1 MASFNPFK
9 HLKPQDREVRSSGDL
24 HEMYKKMAAMIDLS
38 HLSEEEKEKI
48 LQVLQRDEDLRKVEE
63 RRITRRK
70 SELGS
75 ELEDADS
82 KLKHEFQEVKKK
94 SAVKPAEA
102 QNSDKNCSRCQTAFG
117 FFFDTG
123 NPCPQ
128 CQHKVCNSCR
138 EFITPKKDKWLCA
151 LCNKQR
157 LLKIETGEWFYE
169 TMDPKKKDLL
179 FGTDLIRASLRRP
192 RGRGRGRG
200 RPQPVGDQ
208 IKPAL
213 TGSRERVQDV
223 GRSPGRGRDRTAQ
236 HSPRRDGKTDP
247 HSQNHLAPE
256 ESHTNFYRKIAEID
270 NGPALPARSSA
281 SLPRD
286 TMMSRTSPR
295 VSSDSGRSSPLLV
308 GSNRNP
314 SKPVPLNRRI
324 QPSRKQMSLD
334 DELHLVCAEEEKK
347 TSRYHDVAFP
357 KKSDTE
363 LLDELVS
370 AGDYSTSESLVRRY
384 SSDSTA
390 SYSSGPSSPQMSVR
404 AWLNAQEAGPVH
416 TTTDVPTPT
425 TASETN
431 SLQNFE
437 DVPDNR
443 PSNWNGSTNR
453 DDLPLDPARGE
464 YIDDGR
470 SSTGHGHV
478 QHHKEG
484 SSTSSDNSETDVEQE
499 LSELLSE
506 GQLLTPSLT
515 AYPFGGAYSDPK
527 SISPVHSLDNTVTA
541 QSFDP
546 VHFQSLDDQS
556 KAGGL
561 SLMPVSQDKVK
572 HKRKGVASLPS
583 TNVEESSLG
592 GGRRS
597 PSLSTPIPSRSGRYP
612 RLQDMRSKILPERLP
627 GAYEKPPPSPRINL
641 QFGLQKLEEQKDMEL
656 KKKASERHSS
666 AESAGSNQSNLEVDV
681 PNIPEGEGAIV
692 YPTVKSSN
700 LLVTPKIRFSS
711 SKSKSTENIGQQDKE
726 ETDNVNV
733 MRPVVSSPDVTTL
746 GLNNNDKVDQ
756 SVVERPEN
764 PISNAEREREEELEN
779 IPDRGRIPAKR
790 EYYSLVF
797 DQDESKGAA
806 NAAGTSRDIWADV
819 PRGSVSDASLSTIQ
833 EESEFEDPYA
843 ASCSSLDL
851 PQGEVFA
858 DESKEEVRRKPYG
871 ARFGFRTIVEPDPW
885 MDTVPRSR
893 DSGQTPGGIRPN
905 MSTNREC
912 RQNAISATVD
922 EPTFSKT
929 VFRPL
934 YCEPPSDVMEKTN
947 SSAKKLSSINLTT
960 ESQSAI
966 ETSTGSTDESFE
978 VLSPKEMSSSRIKC
992 ADEDFND
999 NIADEDFNDNIADED
1014 FNDNIADEDFNDNI
1028 ADKTN
1033 FEGKTDYI
1041 QKLPCDSENVA
1052 ELVEEVNETRLRHHK
1067 ETDPCSLS
1075 EVHLADHDLRDDLET
1090 NTDPET
1096 STVVNKIETPHIE
1109 METSQEQPENTPVK
1123 EETLC
1128 HLREDTP
1135 VDMNAAQGGHQKTLA
1150 DCDASDSYIMTEPI
1164 EFHSDTLM
1172 EEELSGSLVVAEKG
1186 SESSYCANKVTAPSL
1201 DATEDVAEQIEPES
1215 DGNKTLSVESHDA
1228 SLMVDVS
1235 ATDELTWT
1243 IKRRPCSLNE
1253 GFLVGDNTFVELREE
1268 MNSDDHVKE
1277 GLTHSS
1283 FVEPHGEQAAEVELP
1298 HNKVPLTS
1306 EATLLT
1312 VKEAEVFSPEPDVNT
1327 LQQVLHEDDT
1337 EVDVDESLMHSV
1349 PHEVHTPAVFVH
1361 TMTGNDG
1368 LDLNEENLCSVEEA
1382 VESGCI
1388 PLKEMEKKSDLNSDV
1403 EEGHRESQPCELCST
1418 TLLAE
1423 DIVDKSESDADVD
1436 ISAYQVVVEERDLES
1451 STGSVYVSTES
1462 YFVQTPSYETAP
1474 EESVYYDQVAEPAVT
1489 VVTIADTIADEKDN
1503 CTDNTPQTEKR
1514 SCPVP
1519 RPDSP
1524 VVCVET
1530 IFPSRKRQPAK
1541 SESDPEKK
1549 KRFSFS
1555 NLRHSFKRSG
1565 RDTGSHAS
1573 PNLLSKHKRST
1584 SAPSTLPL
1592 MPPAPLDLSDALSSD
1607 TGSSPLCSPVF
1618 ERFFLSLGTGME
1630 VDGGSYRDPQ
1640 HSGTE
1645 SSTPYRVKAEKDQ
1658 RNRHR
1663 VKSTHEEDPYASP
1676 AKKTGRG
1683 GAVGKPYRR
1692 YPSST
1697 SGSELFEVTPLSK
1710 SQMADSPQ
1718 YFDANGHRRFLE
1730 KIDLPS
1736 ESEVDDPYAADS
1748 PAPQR
1753 SVVKKRLPV
1762 EVDLVSESEV
1772 EDPYAAES
1780 PNPVT
1785 PSVDK
1790 GVSLDTSAWSDTPEA
1805 LSPESTYLSRSL
1817 QSDTESNISRRS
1829 RTPRGA
1835 RKQVFRRLISRTPSG
1850 RLKDSPALLEAYTQL
1865 TQSRGRC
1872 KSFSGLS
1879 DWSFDSYPAS
1889 EVGAASEPGGLYHHS
1904 SRSTLTSSRE
1914 AVRQS
1919 RTRSL
1924 DRSQALRHRVSP
1936 PISPTNTRPY
1946 RTASE
1951 EELGRPT
1958 LYADEPDRRAI
1969 NATLPQGTRA
1979 EVDVHHHNEDRA
1991 SRAHGT
1997 PPAKNRSI
2005 PTVAVEDSKEITRY
2019 PSSRDLGEFEDEDI
2033 DAYVRQYGSGSD
2045 KSASGSQRGSSLG
2058 ASMSGS
2064 RESIMSYY
2072 SDAGD
2077 GYYGNI
2083 EITGDILLSLDYNFK
2098 NMVLAVNIKKCRDLA
2113 VADDKKKKSDPYVK
2127 TYLLPD
2133 KTKSGKRKT
2142 KVKKHTIKPTYDEVL
2157 KYSIS
2162 PSELETRTLWAS
2174 VWHNDMFGRNTFL
2187 GEVHLPLDN
2196 WDWDDR
2202 QARWYQLQMPVVPAG
2217 PKSTFQQYKGDL
2229 VISMKYVPS
2238 YKLLGGGGDTSR
2250 KGRRKGSPD
2259 RSSGEAGMGE
2269 LHVFIKEARNL
2280 MAVRANGSSDPF
2292 VKGYLLPDKSKQSK
2306 QKTPYIKRNCNPTWN
2321 HTFVYKSVNPEE
2333 LEQRCLELTVWDYD
2347 RMTSNDFLGGVRLS
2361 LGRVHAKTLVNLNAS
2376 SEGNR
2381 LGQPI
2386 EWMDSQGEEITAW
2399 RTMLNKPNVWV
2410 DSCLLLRPSMDYRI
2424 RPSTPAPSTTS

>member
-1 MASFNPFK
+1 MSRF
-9 HLKPQDREVRSSGDL
+9 HLVGPAGLRKSRDRHQGWHLQGPSSLQRRVFRIPKTEFYVDP
-24 HEMYKKMAAMIDLS
+24 AAMIDLS

-82 KLKHEFQEVKKK
+82 KLKQEFQEVKKK
-94 SAVKPAEA
+94 SAVKPAEV
-102 QNSDKNCSRCQTAFG
+102 QNSEKNCSRCQTAFG

-138 EFITPKKDKWLCA
+138 EFTTPKKDKWLCA

-169 TMDPKKKDLL
+169 TMDPKRKDQL

-192 RGRGRGRG
+192 RGRGRGR
-200 RPQPVGDQ
+200 PQPVGDQ
-208 IKPAL
+208 IRPAL

-223 GRSPGRGRDRTAQ
+223 GRSQGRGRDRTAQ
-236 HSPRRDGKTDP
+236 QSPRRDGHTDP
-247 HSQNHLAPE
+247 QSQNHLAPE
-256 ESHTNFYRKIAEID
+256 ESHANFYRKIAEID
-270 NGPALPARSSA
+270 NGPTLPSRSSA

-314 SKPVPLNRRI
+314 SKPVPLNRRM

-390 SYSSGPSSPQMSVR
+390 SYSSGPSSPQMSVS
-404 AWLNAQEAGPVH
+404 
-416 TTTDVPTPT
+416 TDVPTPT

-437 DVPDNR
+437 DIPDNR
-443 PSNWNGSTNR
+443 PSNWNGSANR
-453 DDLPLDPARGE
+453 EDLPLNAGRGE

-470 SSTGHGHV
+470 SSTGHGPT
-478 QHHKEG
+478 QRHKEG

-506 GQLLTPSLT
+506 GQLLTPSMP
-515 AYPFGGAYSDPK
+515 AYPLGGAHTDPK
-527 SISPVHSLDNTVTA
+527 TISHAPGLDNTIA
-541 QSFDP
+541 AESFDP
-546 VHFQSLDDQS
+546 VHFQSLDDQC

-561 SLMPVSQDKVK
+561 SSMPVSQAEVKDK
-572 HKRKGVASLPS
+572 HKGVESLPS
-583 TNVEESSLG
+583 TNANGSSSG

-597 PSLSTPIPSRSGRYP
+597 PSLSTPYPSRSGRYP

-641 QFGLQKLEEQKDMEL
+641 QFGLQKLEEQKDMAL
-656 KKKASERHSS
+656 KKKASARHSS
-666 AESAGSNQSNLEVDV
+666 AESAGSDHSNLEVDV

-711 SKSKSTENIGQQDKE
+711 STSKSRSKSTGNIDQQVKE
-726 ETDNVNV
+726 ETDTVNV
-733 MRPVVSSPDVTTL
+733 MRPVASSPDVTA
-746 GLNNNDKVDQ
+746 LNNNDKVGRN
-756 SVVERPEN
+756 VVQQPDS
-764 PISNAEREREEELEN
+764 PMSNIEREEEIEN

-797 DQDESKGAA
+797 DQEEARGAS
-806 NAAGTSRDIWADV
+806 NAAATARDMWADV

-851 PQGEVFA
+851 PQGDIFA

-871 ARFGFRTIVEPDPW
+871 ARFGFRTVVEPDPW
-885 MDTVPRSR
+885 VDSVPRSR
-893 DSGQTPGGIRPN
+893 DPGQMPGDMRPN
-905 MSTNREC
+905 LTQHVEPSEY
-912 RQNAISATVD
+912 AISAPVH
-922 EPTFSKT
+922 EPAFSKT
-929 VFRPL
+929 MFRPL
-934 YCEPPSDVMEKTN
+934 YCAPPSDVLLNTTSGE
-947 SSAKKLSSINLTT
+947 KKLSSSNLTT
-960 ESQSAI
+960 EIPSAV
-966 ETSTGSTDESFE
+966 ETSSDESYE
-978 VLSPKEMSSSRIKC
+978 LLSSKEMSPLSIEC

-999 NIADEDFNDNIADED
+999 NVAEKTDFEA
-1014 FNDNIADEDFNDNI
+1014 
-1028 ADKTN
+1028 KTN
-1033 FEGKTDYI
+1033 YI
-1041 QKLPCDSENVA
+1041 QLLPGDSQHVA
-1052 ELVEEVNETRLRHHK
+1052 ELVEEVNETRFIHHK
-1067 ETDPCSLS
+1067 GTYPSS
-1075 EVHLADHDLRDDLET
+1075 FNKVHPADQEKV
-1090 NTDPET
+1090 NKTDPET
-1096 STVVNKIETPHIE
+1096 STVIDKMRTPHIE
-1109 METSQEQPENTPVK
+1109 LETTQVQLENTSKPGK
-1123 EETLC
+1123 KETLC
-1128 HLREDTP
+1128 LVKQNTP
-1135 VDMNAAQGGHQKTLA
+1135 IDIAAAQECHQKTLVECGAA
-1150 DCDASDSYIMTEPI
+1150 DTYILAKPI
-1164 EFHSDTLM
+1164 ESHTDTLV
-1172 EEELSGSLVVAEKG
+1172 EEELFDGTSRVVAGKKNESSCCADKMTPSSVDATDEDGGEQIRPEESGS
-1186 SESSYCANKVTAPSL
+1186 NKTKTSIP
-1201 DATEDVAEQIEPES
+1201 
-1215 DGNKTLSVESHDA
+1215 TLSVKLHNS
-1228 SLMVDVS
+1228 SLMVS
-1235 ATDELTWT
+1235 QSHANELTS
-1243 IKRRPCSLNE
+1243 ISFLNE
-1253 GFLVGDNTFVELREE
+1253 GFLVGDNTFVEELREE
-1268 MNSDDHVKE
+1268 RAKDNHVEE
-1277 GLTHSS
+1277 GS
-1283 FVEPHGEQAAEVELP
+1283 VELCVEQATEIVQPDQKDAP
-1298 HNKVPLTS
+1298 KS
-1306 EATLLT
+1306 EETLLA
-1312 VKEAEVFSPEPDVNT
+1312 VRDIEVFSPGPGDDD
-1327 LQQVLHEDDT
+1327 LQQVLYQDDA
-1337 EVDVDESLMHSV
+1337 EVNIEEPSMNTL
-1349 PHEVHTPAVFVH
+1349 PQEVQTPAVFVQAV
-1361 TMTGNDG
+1361 NDCS
-1368 LDLNEENLCSVEEA
+1368 DLKVEKLCSVTEA
-1382 VESGCI
+1382 VDTESI
-1388 PLKEMEKKSDLNSDV
+1388 ASKDMVKKPDLNSDD
-1403 EEGHRESQPCELCST
+1403 EEAKKDTGPNELCSAT
-1418 TLLAE
+1418 QLVE
-1423 DIVDKSESDADVD
+1423 GNVEKSRFVSVKESDSDVD

-1474 EESVYYDQVAEPAVT
+1474 EETVDYDSVTEP
-1489 VVTIADTIADEKDN
+1489 VVTSVTTAGTIADEKDN
-1503 CTDNTPQTEKR
+1503 CTDSTTPQTEKR
-1514 SCPVP
+1514 SSPVP

-1541 SESDPEKK
+1541 SESDPVTKK
-1549 KRFSFS
+1549 KRFSLS

-1565 RDTGSHAS
+1565 KDTGSHAS
-1573 PNLLSKHKRST
+1573 PNLPPKHKRSN
-1584 SAPSTLPL
+1584 SAPSSLPL
-1592 MPPAPLDLSDALSSD
+1592 VPPAPLDLSSALSSD
-1607 TGSSPLCSPVF
+1607 TGSSPLCTPVF

-1630 VDGGSYRDPQ
+1630 GDGGSYRDPQ

-1658 RNRHR
+1658 RNRYR
-1663 VKSTHEEDPYASP
+1663 VKSTHEPDQYASP

-1683 GAVGKPYRR
+1683 AAVGKHYGR

-1697 SGSELFEVTPLSK
+1697 SGSDLVEVTPLSK
-1710 SQMADSPQ
+1710 SQMADSPH
-1718 YFDANGHRRFLE
+1718 YFAGNGHRRSLE
-1730 KIDLPS
+1730 EMALPSESEEEDPYAADIPSPQKGPVKKLLHVDADIMS
-1736 ESEVDDPYAADS
+1736 ESEVDDPYAA
-1748 PAPQR
+1748 
-1753 SVVKKRLPV
+1753 
-1762 EVDLVSESEV
+1762 
-1772 EDPYAAES
+1772 ES
-1780 PNPVT
+1780 PNPIT
-1785 PSVDK
+1785 PRDK
-1790 GVSLDTSAWSDTPEA
+1790 GISLDTSAWSDTPEA
-1805 LSPESTYLSRSL
+1805 LSPESTYMSRSF
-1817 QSDTESNISRRS
+1817 QSETESNASRRS
-1829 RTPRGA
+1829 RTPKGA
-1835 RKQVFRRLISRTPSG
+1835 RKQVFRRLMSRTPSG
-1850 RLKDSPALLEAYTQL
+1850 RLKDSPALLEAYTKL
-1865 TQSRGRC
+1865 TQSQGRC

-1889 EVGAASEPGGLYHHS
+1889 EVGAASEPGGRFYHS

-1924 DRSQALRHRVSP
+1924 DRAQAMRHGVSP
-1936 PISPTNTRPY
+1936 PISPTNTRQY

-1991 SRAHGT
+1991 SRARGT

-2019 PSSRDLGEFEDEDI
+2019 PSSRNLEEFEDEDI
-2033 DAYVRQYGSGSD
+2033 DAYVRQYGSGSE

-2083 EITGDILLSLDYNFK
+2083 DITGDILLSLDYNFK

-2142 KVKKHTIKPTYDEVL
+2142 KVRKHTIKPTYDEVL

-2202 QARWYQLQMPVVPAG
+2202 QARWYQLQQPVVPAG

-2238 YKLLGGGGDTSR
+2238 YKLLGGGSDTSR

-2269 LHVFIKEARNL
+2269 LHVFVKEARNL

-2361 LGRVHAKTLVNLNAS
+2361 LGRVHAKTLVNLNTS
-2376 SEGNR
+2376 LEGNR

-2410 DSCLLLRPSMDYRI
+2410 DSCLLLRPSMDYRV

>member
-1 MASFNPFK
+1 MSGF
-9 HLKPQDREVRSSGDL
+9 HLVGPSGLRKSRPCGRGWHLQGPSSLQRKVFRIPKAEFYLDP
-24 HEMYKKMAAMIDLS
+24 AAMIDLS

-75 ELEDADS
+75 ELEDGDS
-82 KLKHEFQEVKKK
+82 KLKKEFQEVKKK
-94 SAVKPAEA
+94 SAVKTSEA
-102 QNSDKNCSRCQTAFG
+102 QNSEKNCSRCQTAFG

-123 NPCPQ
+123 DPCPQ

-138 EFITPKKDKWLCA
+138 EFTTPKKDKWLCA

-169 TMDPKKKDLL
+169 TMDPKKKDQL

-192 RGRGRGRG
+192 RGRGRGR
-200 RPQPVGDQ
+200 PQPVGDQ
-208 IKPAL
+208 IRPAL

-236 HSPRRDGKTDP
+236 QSPRRDGNTDP
-247 HSQNHLAPE
+247 QAQNHLAPE

-270 NGPALPARSSA
+270 NGPALPSRSSA

-314 SKPVPLNRRI
+314 SKPVPLNRRM

-390 SYSSGPSSPQMSVR
+390 SYSSGPSSPQMSVS
-404 AWLNAQEAGPVH
+404 
-416 TTTDVPTPT
+416 TDVPTPT

-431 SLQNFE
+431 SLQNYE
-437 DVPDNR
+437 DIPDNR
-443 PSNWNGSTNR
+443 PSNWNGSTTR
-453 DDLPLDPARGE
+453 DELDAGRGE

-470 SSTGHGHV
+470 SSTGHGPA
-478 QHHKEG
+478 QRHKEG

-506 GQLLTPSLT
+506 GQLLTPSLP
-515 AYPFGGAYSDPK
+515 AYPLGGAHTDPK
-527 SISPVHSLDNTVTA
+527 AISRSPAHYSLDNTVA
-541 QSFDP
+541 ADSSNP
-546 VHFQSLDDQS
+546 IYFQSLDDQSNAGGLSLSDQS

-561 SLMPVSQDKVK
+561 SFTPVSQGKVGHESKGAASPPSNDK
-572 HKRKGVASLPS
+572 G
-583 TNVEESSLG
+583 SSSG

-597 PSLSTPIPSRSGRYP
+597 PSLSTPRPARSGRYP

-641 QFGLQKLEEQKDMEL
+641 QFGLQKLERQKDREE

-666 AESAGSNQSNLEVDV
+666 SESAASNQSNLEVDV
-681 PNIPEGEGAIV
+681 PNIPEGEGAV
-692 YPTVKSSN
+692 VYYPTVTCKSGN

-711 SKSKSTENIGQQDKE
+711 SKTSKSTENISQEVKE
-726 ETDNVNV
+726 ETDAVSV
-733 MRPVVSSPDVTTL
+733 MRPTVSSPDIMTL
-746 GLNNNDKVDQ
+746 GPNNNDYVGGNIEEQ
-756 SVVERPEN
+756 PES
-764 PISNAEREREEELEN
+764 PVSYTEREEELEN

-797 DQDESKGAA
+797 QDDQARVA
-806 NAAGTSRDIWADV
+806 TNAAVTSRDVWADV

-851 PQGEVFA
+851 PQGEIFA

-871 ARFGFRTIVEPDPW
+871 ARFGFRTAVDPDPW
-885 MDTVPRSR
+885 DSVPRNKNAA
-893 DSGQTPGGIRPN
+893 GVRPN
-905 MSTNREC
+905 SSQNGQS
-912 RQNAISATVD
+912 RQTDNPAAVV
-922 EPTFSKT
+922 EPPFSKT
-929 VFRPL
+929 MFRPL
-934 YCEPPSDVMEKTN
+934 YCAPPSDIVEKTN
-947 SSAKKLSSINLTT
+947 SKAKKLSPSGV
-960 ESQSAI
+960 AI
-966 ETSTGSTDESFE
+966 ESPSPVETSTDESYE
-978 VLSPKEMSSSRIKC
+978 MLSSKDMSSSCI
-992 ADEDFND
+992 ES
-999 NIADEDFNDNIADED
+999 
-1014 FNDNIADEDFNDNI
+1014 ADEDFNDNI
-1028 ADKTN
+1028 ADKTD
-1033 FEGKTDYI
+1033 FEAKTDYI
-1041 QKLPCDSENVA
+1041 QLLSCDSQHVA
-1052 ELVEEVNETRLRHHK
+1052 ELVEEINEFDYYKGTRPSK
-1067 ETDPCSLS
+1067 FNEVDP
-1075 EVHLADHDLRDDLET
+1075 ADFRDAQEKA
-1090 NTDPET
+1090 NKMDPET
-1096 STVVNKIETPHIE
+1096 STDLDKIQTQHAEIKTTE
-1109 METSQEQPENTPVK
+1109 EQAENASVK
-1123 EETLC
+1123 EESLC
-1128 HLREDTP
+1128 LVREDTSI
-1135 VDMNAAQGGHQKTLA
+1135 DTNAIQAGGQKTLA
-1150 DCDASDSYIMTEPI
+1150 ECDASDKYIGH
-1164 EFHSDTLM
+1164 HSDTILK
-1172 EEELSGSLVVAEKG
+1172 EELSGSEVVVAG
-1186 SESSYCANKVTAPSL
+1186 NASSSAEVTSSSL
-1201 DATEDVAEQIEPES
+1201 TVTEDDVEEKDPGS
-1215 DGNKTLSVESHDA
+1215 DGNQNLSVKSHDS
-1228 SLMVDVS
+1228 SLMSPIAEV
-1235 ATDELTWT
+1235 TWRN
-1243 IKRRPCSLNE
+1243 KKSPCSFNE
-1253 GFLVGDNTFVELREE
+1253 GFLVGDNTFVEAITKERPR
-1268 MNSDDHVKE
+1268 DDHVKE
-1277 GLTHSS
+1277 SLTHSCS
-1283 FVEPHGEQAAEVELP
+1283 VEPYGNEEAAEVELP
-1298 HNKVPLTS
+1298 DNKVTLTS
-1306 EATLLT
+1306 EKALLT
-1312 VKEAEVFSPEPDVNT
+1312 VVEA
-1327 LQQVLHEDDT
+1327 QVVATDNT
-1337 EVDVDESLMHSV
+1337 EVDVGESRIHTS
-1349 PHEVHTPAVFVH
+1349 PHEVQIPAVFVQEV
-1361 TMTGNDG
+1361 TNKKDDP
-1368 LDLNEENLCSVEEA
+1368 DLNDENLCSRSVNRA
-1382 VESGCI
+1382 LESQSKDS
-1388 PLKEMEKKSDLNSDV
+1388 KEIVQKPDLNSDV
-1403 EEGHRESQPCELCST
+1403 KVVCRETQANESCSATELVKDTEEERF
-1418 TLLAE
+1418 AK
-1423 DIVDKSESDADVD
+1423 DSDPDVD
-1436 ISAYQVVVEERDLES
+1436 ISAYQIVVEERDLES

-1474 EESVYYDQVAEPAVT
+1474 EETGIDHDLSVESDMT
-1489 VVTIADTIADEKDN
+1489 SLTIAGEKHSCSDSA
-1503 CTDNTPQTEKR
+1503 PKTEE
-1514 SCPVP
+1514 SSSPVP

-1530 IFPSRKRQPAK
+1530 IFPSRKRQQEK
-1541 SESDPEKK
+1541 SESDPVEKK

-1555 NLRHSFKRSG
+1555 NLRHSFKRSRKG
-1565 RDTGSHAS
+1565 TGS
-1573 PNLLSKHKRST
+1573 PNFPPKHKRST
-1584 SAPSTLPL
+1584 SAPSSLHL
-1592 MPPAPLDLSDALSSD
+1592 VPPAPLGLSDTLSSD
-1607 TGSSPLCSPVF
+1607 TGSSPLCTPVF

-1630 VDGGSYRDPQ
+1630 VDGGSYRDPH
-1640 HSGTE
+1640 HSE

-1658 RNRHR
+1658 RNRHK
-1663 VKSTHEEDPYASP
+1663 VKSTHELDPYAVP
-1676 AKKTGRG
+1676 ADKSVG
-1683 GAVGKPYRR
+1683 GVAVGNRHRR
-1692 YPSST
+1692 YTPSST
-1697 SGSELFEVTPLSK
+1697 SGSDLVEVTPLSR
-1710 SQMADSPQ
+1710 SQMADSPH
-1718 YFDANGHRRFLE
+1718 YFGANGHRRFLG
-1730 KIDLPS
+1730 KADLPS
-1736 ESEVDDPYAADS
+1736 ESEEEDPYAANS
-1748 PAPQR
+1748 PATQR
-1753 SVVKKRLPV
+1753 SAVKKRLTAD
-1762 EVDLVSESEV
+1762 VDLVSESEV

-1780 PNPVT
+1780 PNHVT
-1785 PSVDK
+1785 PSVGK
-1790 GVSLDTSAWSDTPEA
+1790 GAALDTSAWSDTPEA
-1805 LSPESTYLSRSL
+1805 LSPESTYRSRSF

-1829 RTPRGA
+1829 RSTTPTGA

-1850 RLKDSPALLEAYTQL
+1850 RLKDNPALLEAYTKL

-1889 EVGAASEPGGLYHHS
+1889 EAGAASEPGGYYHS

-1919 RTRSL
+1919 RARSL
-1924 DRSQALRHRVSP
+1924 DRAQALRHRISP
-1936 PISPTNTRPY
+1936 PVSPTNTRQY

-1951 EELGRPT
+1951 EELGCPT

-1979 EVDVHHHNEDRA
+1979 EVDVHHHHNEDRV

-2019 PSSRDLGEFEDEDI
+2019 PSSRDLEEFEDEDI
-2033 DAYVRQYGSGSD
+2033 DAYVRQYGSGSE

-2098 NMVLAVNIKKCRDLA
+2098 NMVLAVHIKKCRDLA
-2113 VADDKKKKSDPYVK
+2113 VADEKKKKSDPYVK

-2142 KVKKHTIKPTYDEVL
+2142 KVRKHTSKPTYDEVL

-2202 QARWYQLQMPVVPAG
+2202 QARWYQLQQPVVPAG

-2250 KGRRKGSPD
+2250 KGRRKTSPD
-2259 RSSGEAGMGE
+2259 RLSQEAGMGE

-2361 LGRVHAKTLVNLNAS
+2361 LGRVHAKSLVNFNTSL
-2376 SEGNR
+2376 EGNR

-2410 DSCLLLRPSMDYRI
+2410 DSCLLLRPSMDYRV

>member
-63 RRITRRK
+63 RRIT
-70 SELGS
+70 
-75 ELEDADS
+75 

-138 EFITPKKDKWLCA
+138 EFITTKKDKWLCA

-236 HSPRRDGKTDP
+236 HTPRRDGKTDP

-390 SYSSGPSSPQMSVR
+390 SYSSGPSSPQMSVS
-404 AWLNAQEAGPVH
+404 LSLLEVLDQI
-416 TTTDVPTPT
+416 TDVPTPT

-453 DDLPLDPARGE
+453 DELPLDPARGE

-478 QHHKEG
+478 QHHK
-484 SSTSSDNSETDVEQE
+484 
-499 LSELLSE
+499 
-506 GQLLTPSLT
+506 
-515 AYPFGGAYSDPK
+515 
-527 SISPVHSLDNTVTA
+527 
-541 QSFDP
+541 
-546 VHFQSLDDQS
+546 
-556 KAGGL
+556 
-561 SLMPVSQDKVK
+561 
-572 HKRKGVASLPS
+572 
-583 TNVEESSLG
+583 
-592 GGRRS
+592 
-597 PSLSTPIPSRSGRYP
+597 
-612 RLQDMRSKILPERLP
+612 
-627 GAYEKPPPSPRINL
+627 
-641 QFGLQKLEEQKDMEL
+641 
-656 KKKASERHSS
+656 
-666 AESAGSNQSNLEVDV
+666 
-681 PNIPEGEGAIV
+681 
-692 YPTVKSSN
+692 
-700 LLVTPKIRFSS
+700 
-711 SKSKSTENIGQQDKE
+711 
-726 ETDNVNV
+726 
-733 MRPVVSSPDVTTL
+733 
-746 GLNNNDKVDQ
+746 
-756 SVVERPEN
+756 
-764 PISNAEREREEELEN
+764 
-779 IPDRGRIPAKR
+779 
-790 EYYSLVF
+790 
-797 DQDESKGAA
+797 
-806 NAAGTSRDIWADV
+806 
-819 PRGSVSDASLSTIQ
+819 
-833 EESEFEDPYA
+833 
-843 ASCSSLDL
+843 
-851 PQGEVFA
+851 
-858 DESKEEVRRKPYG
+858 
-871 ARFGFRTIVEPDPW
+871 
-885 MDTVPRSR
+885 
-893 DSGQTPGGIRPN
+893 
-905 MSTNREC
+905 
-912 RQNAISATVD
+912 
-922 EPTFSKT
+922 
-929 VFRPL
+929 
-934 YCEPPSDVMEKTN
+934 
-947 SSAKKLSSINLTT
+947 
-960 ESQSAI
+960 
-966 ETSTGSTDESFE
+966 
-978 VLSPKEMSSSRIKC
+978 
-992 ADEDFND
+992 
-999 NIADEDFNDNIADED
+999 
-1014 FNDNIADEDFNDNI
+1014 
-1028 ADKTN
+1028 
-1033 FEGKTDYI
+1033 
-1041 QKLPCDSENVA
+1041 
-1052 ELVEEVNETRLRHHK
+1052 
-1067 ETDPCSLS
+1067 
-1075 EVHLADHDLRDDLET
+1075 
-1090 NTDPET
+1090 
-1096 STVVNKIETPHIE
+1096 
-1109 METSQEQPENTPVK
+1109 
-1123 EETLC
+1123 
-1128 HLREDTP
+1128 
-1135 VDMNAAQGGHQKTLA
+1135 
-1150 DCDASDSYIMTEPI
+1150 
-1164 EFHSDTLM
+1164 
-1172 EEELSGSLVVAEKG
+1172 
-1186 SESSYCANKVTAPSL
+1186 
-1201 DATEDVAEQIEPES
+1201 
-1215 DGNKTLSVESHDA
+1215 
-1228 SLMVDVS
+1228 
-1235 ATDELTWT
+1235 
-1243 IKRRPCSLNE
+1243 
-1253 GFLVGDNTFVELREE
+1253 
-1268 MNSDDHVKE
+1268 
-1277 GLTHSS
+1277 
-1283 FVEPHGEQAAEVELP
+1283 
-1298 HNKVPLTS
+1298 
-1306 EATLLT
+1306 
-1312 VKEAEVFSPEPDVNT
+1312 
-1327 LQQVLHEDDT
+1327 
-1337 EVDVDESLMHSV
+1337 
-1349 PHEVHTPAVFVH
+1349 
-1361 TMTGNDG
+1361 
-1368 LDLNEENLCSVEEA
+1368 
-1382 VESGCI
+1382 
-1388 PLKEMEKKSDLNSDV
+1388 
-1403 EEGHRESQPCELCST
+1403 
-1418 TLLAE
+1418 
-1423 DIVDKSESDADVD
+1423 
-1436 ISAYQVVVEERDLES
+1436 
-1451 STGSVYVSTES
+1451 
-1462 YFVQTPSYETAP
+1462 
-1474 EESVYYDQVAEPAVT
+1474 
-1489 VVTIADTIADEKDN
+1489 
-1503 CTDNTPQTEKR
+1503 
-1514 SCPVP
+1514 
-1519 RPDSP
+1519 
-1524 VVCVET
+1524 
-1530 IFPSRKRQPAK
+1530 
-1541 SESDPEKK
+1541 
-1549 KRFSFS
+1549 
-1555 NLRHSFKRSG
+1555 
-1565 RDTGSHAS
+1565 
-1573 PNLLSKHKRST
+1573 
-1584 SAPSTLPL
+1584 
-1592 MPPAPLDLSDALSSD
+1592 
-1607 TGSSPLCSPVF
+1607 
-1618 ERFFLSLGTGME
+1618 
-1630 VDGGSYRDPQ
+1630 
-1640 HSGTE
+1640 
-1645 SSTPYRVKAEKDQ
+1645 
-1658 RNRHR
+1658 
-1663 VKSTHEEDPYASP
+1663 
-1676 AKKTGRG
+1676 
-1683 GAVGKPYRR
+1683 
-1692 YPSST
+1692 
-1697 SGSELFEVTPLSK
+1697 
-1710 SQMADSPQ
+1710 
-1718 YFDANGHRRFLE
+1718 
-1730 KIDLPS
+1730 
-1736 ESEVDDPYAADS
+1736 
-1748 PAPQR
+1748 
-1753 SVVKKRLPV
+1753 
-1762 EVDLVSESEV
+1762 
-1772 EDPYAAES
+1772 
-1780 PNPVT
+1780 
-1785 PSVDK
+1785 
-1790 GVSLDTSAWSDTPEA
+1790 
-1805 LSPESTYLSRSL
+1805 
-1817 QSDTESNISRRS
+1817 
-1829 RTPRGA
+1829 
-1835 RKQVFRRLISRTPSG
+1835 
-1850 RLKDSPALLEAYTQL
+1850 
-1865 TQSRGRC
+1865 
-1872 KSFSGLS
+1872 
-1879 DWSFDSYPAS
+1879 
-1889 EVGAASEPGGLYHHS
+1889 
-1904 SRSTLTSSRE
+1904 
-1914 AVRQS
+1914 
-1919 RTRSL
+1919 
-1924 DRSQALRHRVSP
+1924 
-1936 PISPTNTRPY
+1936 
-1946 RTASE
+1946 
-1951 EELGRPT
+1951 
-1958 LYADEPDRRAI
+1958 DEPDRRAI

-2033 DAYVRQYGSGSD
+2033 DAYVRQYGSGSE